1 MALKIIE
8 TKKENYAKEMLKDIK
23 PDMDNQKLKQVTF
36 RIDAKVYDEL
46 CSMAKKMRLSKS
58 SMVRIAVGKLVE
70 ERSLSL

>member
-1 MALKIIE
+1 MALKITE

-23 PDMDNQKLKQVTF
+23 PDIDNQRLKQVTF

-58 SMVRIAVGKLVE
+58 SMVRIAIGKLVE
-70 ERSLSL
+70 ERSLTL